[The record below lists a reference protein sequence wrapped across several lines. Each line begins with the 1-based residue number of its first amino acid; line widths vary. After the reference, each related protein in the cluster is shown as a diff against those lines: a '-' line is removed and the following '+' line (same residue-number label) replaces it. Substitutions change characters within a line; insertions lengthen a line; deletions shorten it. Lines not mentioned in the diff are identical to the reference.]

1 MMLDQDMDMKN
12 MVDVMKATGDLYVN
26 VIENIQCVMNSNVI
40 LLLASLS
47 IVSSSE

>member
-26 VIENIQCVMNSNVI
+26 VIENIQCVMNSNVFFI
-40 LLLASLS
+40 YLLS
-47 IVSSSE
+47 